1 MLIAILVCVTFAY
14 AQDNGGGDRGFFIE
28 SIAQES
34 VVPGDVDAPG
44 NAALVEDLNDYEFD
58 LELPSGLS
66 LYRNFNR
73 REIDR
78 KNLIFNTGISE
89 DSSTGATLTLGS
101 RTQMSFSREES
112 SVTDIFQQ
120 LLESETTT
128 TMSLQQ
134 GFGGG
139 DTSGQFTFA
148 RSLQNEQGEDGEEL
162 DTLTQRFGVDT
173 GLGMGMQLTGGYYTR
188 EAQESAFRLQET
200 GWNADLRMS
209 LSGGEGRAH
218 YDYLTRMA
226 EGRRTNKKVIDLVA
240 PFAVQGGTLSAE
252 YHLTEARTGDR
263 TNIDR
268 KTGFAM
274 PLDMVFGGG
283 QASFLETTQIRGNK
297 EKRDRETNVELP
309 LSMLVEG
316 AEASYFETVAIN
328 NDKRK
333 VDRETSV
340 VMPLSMLVDGAQA
353 SYLETVAVK
362 NNNEKIDR
370 ETRIVMPLDMLIDG
384 AEASYLELTQIRN
397 DNRQEKNILNLMT
410 PFRAFGH
417 DATLQHTETEMVK
430 NERSVD
436 ESVTRLAATFDGS
449 QGFIERTRTVESRGE
464 DLEHRARL
472 RMQTPDIG
480 LSEWANL
487 TASQV
492 RDEVEGEETSRV
504 SRVDLSM
511 EPFDPLEIH
520 AIYTRHEAPGTET
533 RADHDIKTAL
543 SLSDSALLKG
553 AIREISREDGSP
565 SLVRDFELTKR
576 AGDTGVDMRLGFLS
590 LGAQNE
596 ESDGEMLGQLNWDA
610 GSSIGLSAFYTE
622 FDEKK
627 KKPLDDPTTTLELRA
642 GDPASL
648 GVRAGYSDHAGR
660 DEPER
665 TLGLATE
672 AFGGGLKLGYI
683 RNPLDPRGKSVMLSD
698 VYELGFKRQVMG
710 SVSMD
715 LGYRYFMP
723 RTGEALDND
732 HFFKLQ
738 LDGGNVNEGGQIA
751 LKYLSGHYVPYPKRH
766 DPPAS
771 VLDLSYERRW
781 PADEGRLTLSFSREE
796 APDLSVGVDDNFEA
810 EVKYETVF

>member
-1 MLIAILVCVTFAY
+1 MLIAILLCATFAY
-14 AQDNGGGDRGFFIE
+14 AQDNGDRGFFIE

-44 NAALVEDLNDYEFD
+44 NALVDNLNDYEFD
-58 LELPSGLS
+58 LDLPSGLS

-73 REIDR
+73 REINR
-78 KNLIFNTGISE
+78 NNLSFDTGIAE
-89 DSSTGATLTLGS
+89 ESSTGATLTLGA
-101 RTQMSFSREES
+101 RTSMSFSREES
-112 SVTDIFQQ
+112 SLSDIFQQ
-120 LLESETTT
+120 LQESESTT

-139 DTSGQFTFA
+139 DTSGQFSFA
-148 RSLQNEQGEDGEEL
+148 RSLHSEQSDDGEEL

-200 GWNADLRMS
+200 GWDADLRMS

-218 YDYLTRMA
+218 YDSLTRTA
-226 EGRRTNKKVIDLVA
+226 EGRRTNRKVIDLVA

-252 YHLTEARTGDR
+252 YHLTEATTGDR
-263 TNIDR
+263 TDIDR

-283 QASFLETTQIRGNK
+283 EASFLETTQIRGNN

-309 LSMLVEG
+309 LSMLVDG
-316 AEASYFETVAIN
+316 AEANYFETVAIK
-328 NDKRK
+328 NDNTKI
-333 VDRETSV
+333 DRETSV

-397 DNRQEKNILNLMT
+397 DNRQEKSILNFAT

-417 DATLQHTETEMVK
+417 DASLQHTETETVQ
-430 NERSVD
+430 NERTSE
-436 ESVTRLAATFDGS
+436 ESVTRLAAKFDGG
-449 QGFIERTRTVESRGE
+449 QGFIERTRTVESKGE

-480 LSEWANL
+480 LSEWANV

-492 RDEVEGEETSRV
+492 RDELEGEETSRV
-504 SRVDLSM
+504 SRVDLSI
-511 EPFDPLEIH
+511 EPFDPLEVH
-520 AIYTRHEAPGTET
+520 AIYTRHEAPGMET

-543 SLSDSALLKG
+543 SLSDSALLQG
-553 AIREISREDGSP
+553 AIREISRDDGSP

-576 AGDTGVDMRLGFLS
+576 AGDTGLDMRLGFLS
-590 LGAQNE
+590 LGAQNQ
-596 ESDGEMLGQLNWDA
+596 ESDGEMLGQLKWDA
-610 GSSIGLSAFYTE
+610 GSDIGLSAFYTE
-622 FDEKK
+622 YNDKK

-642 GDPASL
+642 GDPANL
-648 GVRAGYSDHAGR
+648 GFRAGYSDHAGR

-665 TLGLATE
+665 SLGFATE
-672 AFGGGLKLGYI
+672 AFGGGLKLDYI
-683 RNPLDPRGKSVMLSD
+683 QNPLDPRGKSVMLSD
-698 VYELGFKRQVMG
+698 VYELAFKRQVMG

-723 RTGEALDND
+723 KTGEALDTD

-738 LDGGNVNEGGQIA
+738 LDGGNVNDGGQIA
-751 LKYLSGHYVPYPKRH
+751 LKYLSGQYVPYPKRH

-771 VLDLSYERRW
+771 VLDLSYEKRW
-781 PADEGRLTLSFSREE
+781 PSDEGRLKLSFSREE
-796 APDLSVGVDDNFEA
+796 APELSTNVDDNFEA